1 MRFSNARLM
10 IIKILSRQAPHAPH
24 GAGAVRL
31 GWGALVRPVGWCGP
45 SASAYSHP
53 FSTLR
58 GGGEGVRAGNAPHPS
73 TWLTR
78 Q

>member
-1 MRFSNARLM
+1 MRFSNARFM
-10 IIKILSRQAPHAPH
+10 IKILSRQAPHALY

-31 GWGALVRPVGWCGP
+31 GLGALVRPAGWCGP

-58 GGGEGVRAGNAPHPS
+58 GGGGG
-73 TWLTR
+73 L
-78 Q
+78 